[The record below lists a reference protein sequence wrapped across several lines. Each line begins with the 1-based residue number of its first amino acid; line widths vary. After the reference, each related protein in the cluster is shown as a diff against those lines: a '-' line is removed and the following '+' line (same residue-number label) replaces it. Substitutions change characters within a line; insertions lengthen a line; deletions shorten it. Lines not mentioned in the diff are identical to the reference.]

1 MRTVL
6 AVMTENV
13 FLFIPNII
21 DYFRVIFALA
31 SFYFMPSD
39 PVKASVLYI
48 ISGLLD
54 AIDGHLARMLNQG
67 TKLGAMLDQLIDRA
81 TTMCLC
87 AALCYFYPK
96 YMLFFQVYMAIDIVS
111 HWFHVQ
117 STLMTGKTS
126 HKVLD
131 LSANPIL
138 RHYYHNRIILFVMCA
153 ANELFFCM
161 IYLCY
166 FTDGPAVIFG
176 LGLWRL
182 ILYVCAPL
190 SFIKTGISLLQ
201 LGAAMSNI
209 ARLDVEERKKMK
221 AK

>member
-1 MRTVL
+1 M
-6 AVMTENV
+6 ADNV
-13 FLFIPNII
+13 FLFIPNIV
-21 DYFRVIFALA
+21 DYLRVVFAFA
-31 SFYFMPSD
+31 SFYYMPTD
-39 PVKASVLYI
+39 PVLASVLYI
-48 ISGLLD
+48 VSGGLD

-67 TKLGAMLDQLIDRA
+67 SKLGAMLDQLIDRM

-96 YMLFFQVYMAIDIVS
+96 YMLFFQASMAIDIVS
-111 HWFHVQ
+111 HWFHLQ
-117 STLMTGKTS
+117 STLMTGKGS

-138 RHYYHNRIILFVMCA
+138 RHYYHNKIILFVMCS

-161 IYLCY
+161 LYLCY
-166 FTDGPAVIFG
+166 FTDGPTILFG
-176 LGLWRL
+176 LGLWKL

-190 SFIKTGISLLQ
+190 SFIKTGISLIQ

-209 ARLDVEERKKMK
+209 ASLDNEERAQMK

>member
-1 MRTVL
+1 M
-6 AVMTENV
+6 ADNV
-13 FLFIPNII
+13 FLFIPNIV
-21 DYFRVIFALA
+21 DYLRVVFAFA
-31 SFYFMPSD
+31 SFYYMPTD
-39 PVKASVLYI
+39 PVLASILYI
-48 ISGLLD
+48 VSGGLD

-67 TKLGAMLDQLIDRA
+67 SKLGAMLDQLIDRM
-81 TTMCLC
+81 TTMCMC

-96 YMLFFQVYMAIDIVS
+96 YMLFFQASMAIDIVS
-111 HWFHVQ
+111 HWFHLQ
-117 STLMTGKTS
+117 STLMTGKGS

-138 RHYYHNRIILFVMCA
+138 RHYYHNKIILFVMCS

-161 IYLCY
+161 LYLCY
-166 FTDGPAVIFG
+166 FTDGPTILFG
-176 LGLWRL
+176 LGLWKL

-190 SFIKTGISLLQ
+190 SFIKTGISLIQ

-209 ARLDVEERKKMK
+209 ASLDNEERAQMK

>member
-1 MRTVL
+1 M
-6 AVMTENV
+6 AENI
-13 FLFIPNII
+13 FLFIPNVI
-21 DYFRVIFALA
+21 DYFRVIFAVA
-31 SFYFMPSD
+31 SFYYMRTD
-39 PVKASVLYI
+39 PILASVLYI
-48 ISGLLD
+48 VSGLLD

-96 YMLFFQVYMAIDIVS
+96 YMLFFQMSMAIDIVS

-117 STLMTGKTS
+117 SSLMTGRAS

-138 RHYYHNRIILFVMCA
+138 RHYYHNRVILFIMCA

-166 FTDGPAVIFG
+166 FFEGPTVLFG
-176 LGLWRL
+176 IGLWRL
-182 ILYVCAPL
+182 ILYVSAPL

-201 LGAAMSNI
+201 LGVAMSNI
-209 ARLDVEERKKMK
+209 AGMDAEERKAQK